1 MKRKVTIRFKLIVLL
16 ACAVYA
22 GFVFI
27 NQSTVL
33 GQLNQ
38 EKSDLKKQY
47 EEQKAQY
54 AELQNEVQY
63 VGSDAYVEKTARE
76 KLGWVKEGETK
87 FVQENK

>member
-54 AELQNEVQY
+54 AELQNEAQY